1 LHKNSEYQMRLDEL
15 FKNASTNWKWGFRG
29 SEEVEADFV
38 VGEIQYKFYAY
49 ANVHKDPTAWEV
61 EFKVIEDGTPAN
73 RSGNRYGIT
82 GTGNSAQVMSTVVD
96 ITKNFLFQYK
106 HRITKLIFTAK
117 EGSRRDLYARM
128 VKRLLPDWD
137 LKTEGGNFYLTAP
150 KVVDNEPEELNETT
164 EEDRALVSLSTA
176 LYKTIELYIGSTDYD
191 DPDQQLIRVGK
202 IGDVL
207 NTSIP
212 ALDNITI
219 ELQEGEP
226 FLKRALSDGDN
237 IEDFKGRIMM
247 AFWEEE
253 TQTIVLNLEQIGLEQ
268 IKTSITHELRHA
280 LDEIKSGSYPGNAK
294 RYFTPKKKSQR
305 KDKTTNY
312 KAQPAEINA
321 RFAELLHKITDLVPK
336 RYKIVEPHLLKAQA
350 TRDFNNLLVK
360 YEIADLF
367 PEKTRSPAYQ
377 RLVKRA
383 YDFMQKEMAHIES
396 ELEKQGTPKKAT
408 GSF

>member
-1 LHKNSEYQMRLDEL
+1 MRLDEL
-15 FKNASTNWKWGFRG
+15 FKNPSTEWKWGFRG

-49 ANVHKDPTAWEV
+49 ANAHKDPSSWEV
-61 EFKVIEDGTPAN
+61 EFKVVEDGTPGN

-96 ITKNFLFQYK
+96 ILRNFLFQYK
-106 HRITKLIFTAK
+106 HRITKLIFSAK

-137 LKTEGGNFYLTAP
+137 LKLSGRDFYLTAP
-150 KVVDNEPEELNETT
+150 EVTPGPEELNETT
-164 EEDRALVSLSTA
+164 EEDRALISLSSSV
-176 LYKTIELYIGSTDYD
+176 YEKVKPYIGDKEYD
-191 DPDQQLIRVGK
+191 DAEQQLIRIGK
-202 IGDVL
+202 IGDL
-207 NTSIP
+207 LDTSIP

-219 ELQEGEP
+219 ELQSGEP
-226 FLKRALSDGDN
+226 FLERALSDGDN

-253 TQTIVLNLEQIGLEQ
+253 TQTIVLNLDQIGLEQ
-268 IKTSITHELRHA
+268 IRTSITHELRHA
-280 LDEIKSGSYPGNAK
+280 LDEVKSGSYPGSAK

-336 RYKIVEPHLLKAQA
+336 RYKTVPPNLLRQQA

-383 YDFMQKEMAHIES
+383 YDFMQKEMAHVES
-396 ELEKQGTPKKAT
+396 ELDKQGNPKKAT
-408 GSF
+408 DSF